1 MYKSLFFLLALSLTG
16 ASAFAAP
23 ALHDLNSNDNGQNE
37 FRNSYFYHYDDDNNN
52 YWDRAEWDNAKGTG
66 L

>member
-23 ALHDLNSNDNGQNE
+23 ALYDLNSNDNGQNE
-37 FRNSYFYHYDDDNNN
+37 FRNSYFYH
-52 YWDRAEWDNAKGTG
+52 EVK
-66 L
+66 